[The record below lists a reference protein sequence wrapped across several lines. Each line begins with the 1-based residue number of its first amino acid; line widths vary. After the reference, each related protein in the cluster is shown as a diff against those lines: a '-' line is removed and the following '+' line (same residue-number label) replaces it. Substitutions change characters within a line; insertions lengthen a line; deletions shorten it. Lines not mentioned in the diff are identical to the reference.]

1 MTYGFLSVLP
11 IILMI
16 ILALATK
23 RITEPVIICTLLAFV
38 ITDKGN
44 FFFAWCSALQEEAA
58 NFAYFLLLFASIGIL
73 INLLVTSGSI
83 MSFAAWLSK
92 YIRGKKSALIVTWL
106 LGIIIFADDYINSLG
121 VGTSMRSLTDKYKVP
136 REFLAYTVNSTGAVV
151 CTLIPMSTWGAF
163 MLTQFEKYPVS
174 DSAMADYVHAIPY
187 MVYCWAALLTV
198 PLFIFKVIPLF
209 GKMKKAEGRAAK
221 GNVFP
226 EGYVSAISEEVAEKD
241 GRVGSAW
248 DFILPM
254 LTFVVLGI
262 IWGDLP
268 PAIIIAIA
276 VCAVMYLPRK
286 IVTVGKFCDCLV
298 EGVKDMV
305 GVMLLLLFVFLL
317 ATCCT
322 NMGASEYIQSVLEP
336 IIIPSLLPFATFIG
350 VSLLA
355 IGTGSFWGSAA
366 IALPIFLELSNSVGG
381 NDYIIFGAAASAIAL
396 ASHISFWNDAV
407 AVTCT
412 ACEIRQ
418 NDYASTTTPLL
429 VIPIGITLIAYL
441 ILGFV
446 G

>member
-16 ILALATK
+16 ILAVITK
-23 RITEPVIICTLLAFV
+23 RIIEPVIICTLLAFV

-44 FFFAWCSALQEEAA
+44 FFFAWCAGLQEEAA
-58 NFAYFLLLFASIGIL
+58 NFAYFLLLFGSIGIL
-73 INLLVTSGSI
+73 IKLLVTSGSI

-92 YIRGKKSALIVTWL
+92 YIKGRKSALIVTWL

-121 VGTSMRSLTDKYKVP
+121 VGTSMRSLTDQYKVS

-174 DSAMADYVHAIPY
+174 GSAMTDYVHAIPY
-187 MVYCWAALLTV
+187 MIYCWAALLVV
-198 PLFIFKVIPLF
+198 PLFIFKIIPLF
-209 GKMKKAEGRAAK
+209 GKMKTAEGRAAQ

-226 EGYVSAISEEVAEKD
+226 LEYAPAMAEEAVKRT
-241 GRVGSAW
+241 GRTGSAL

-262 IWGDLP
+262 VWGDLP
-268 PAIIIAIA
+268 PAIIIAIL

-286 IVTVGKFCDCLV
+286 VISLGQFCECLV

-305 GVMLLLLFVFLL
+305 GVMMLLLFVFLL

-322 NMGASEYIQSVLEP
+322 DMGASEYIQSVLKP
-336 IIIPSLLPFATFIG
+336 IIIPSLLPLATFIG

-381 NDYIIFGAAASAIAL
+381 NAYVIFGAAASAIAL

-429 VIPIGITLIAYL
+429 AIPIGITLFAYF

>member
-11 IILMI
+11 LILMI
-16 ILALATK
+16 ILAIITK
-23 RITEPVIICTLLAFV
+23 RITEPVIICTIIAFI
-38 ITDKGN
+38 ITDKTN
-44 FFFAWCSALQEEAA
+44 FFFAWCSALQDEAA
-58 NFAYFLLLFASIGIL
+58 NFAYFLLLFATIGIL
-73 INLLVTSGSI
+73 IKLLVSSGSI
-83 MSFAAWLSK
+83 ESFTTWLSK
-92 YIRGKKSALIVTWL
+92 YIKGRKSALIVTWI

-121 VGTSMRSLTDKYKVP
+121 VGTSMRKLTDKYNVS

-163 MLTQFEKYPVS
+163 MFTQFEKYPVTN
-174 DSAMADYVHAIPY
+174 SAMADYVHAIPY
-187 MVYCWAALLTV
+187 MVYCWAALLIV
-198 PLFIFKVIPLF
+198 PFFIFKIIPVF
-209 GKMKKAEGRAAK
+209 GDMKKAEQRALA

-226 EGYVSAISEEVAEKD
+226 DGYVPVNTEEEVAKNKK
-241 GRVGSAW
+241 GSMW

-254 LTFVVLGI
+254 LVFVILGI

-268 PAIIIAIA
+268 PAVIVSII

-286 IVTVGKFCDCLV
+286 IISIKEFCECLV

-305 GVMLLLLFVFLL
+305 SVMMLLLFVFLL

-322 NMGASEYIQSVLEP
+322 NMGASEYIQSVLKP
-336 IIIPSLLPFATFIG
+336 IVIPSLLPFTTFIG

-366 IALPIFLELSNSVGG
+366 IALPIFLELSNTVGG
-381 NDYIIFGAAASAIAL
+381 NAYVIFGAAASAITL

-418 NDYASTTTPLL
+418 SDYASTTTPLL
-429 VIPIGITLIAYL
+429 TIPIGITLIVYL
-441 ILGFV
+441 ILGFI